1 MFRFSMALIA
11 LAGVV
16 GLALPS
22 AAQPQQN
29 SLVPGIQPYT
39 PARSPGSAAT
49 PSDAAP
55 SEAAAPQAAS
65 SQNPATDAEASKPAV
80 VAPMPARA
88 AVPTSQP
95 GKYEYLLGPGDKLR
109 IIVFGE
115 VAMSTDYVVAGNG
128 TISFPLIGTVQA
140 SGKTVEQLQD
150 EIAAA
155 LADGYI
161 KQPKVSAEV
170 EIFRPFYILGEVAKP
185 GAYPYSD
192 NISVMDAVATAGG
205 FTYRANRKYV
215 LLKRAEASSE
225 VKALLTDE
233 LKLAPGD
240 TVRVLERYF

>member
-11 LAGVV
+11 LAAVAE
-16 GLALPS
+16 LPLPS
-22 AAQPQQN
+22 VAQPQQN

-39 PARSPGSAAT
+39 PQRSPT
-49 PSDAAP
+49 PAPDA
-55 SEAAAPQAAS
+55 STQTAS
-65 SQNPATDAEASKPAV
+65 VQPAESKAEASPPMA
-80 VAPMPARA
+80 AATMPATA
-88 AVPTSQP
+88 AAPTSQP

-115 VAMSTDYVVAGNG
+115 VSMSTDYVVAGNG
-128 TISFPLIGTVQA
+128 TVSFPLIGTVQA

-150 EIAAA
+150 EIASA

-170 EIFRPFYILGEVAKP
+170 ETFRPFYILGEVAKP

-192 NISVMDAVATAGG
+192 NITVVDAVATAGG
-205 FTYRANRKYV
+205 FTYRANHKYV
-215 LLKRAEASSE
+215 LLKRSDAATE
-225 VKALLTDE
+225 VKAPLTDE